1 LSGAASKIDSVSEEK
16 ALDQGAQ
23 TKQADEKQKAVG
35 DLNKK
40 TGGKLSMNVHIYSP
54 NTDYYD
60 GLAFSLSATSATGE
74 FDILPK
80 HHNFISLLK
89 ACEVVIRTTDQG
101 EKRIRISGG
110 LIHIKADQA
119 IIFLDV

>member
-1 LSGAASKIDSVSEEK
+1 MSDEAKPDAVGEEK
-16 ALDQGAQ
+16 ALDHAAPNS
-23 TKQADEKQKAVG
+23 KVDEKQKAVG
-35 DLNKK
+35 ELSK
-40 TGGKLSMNVHIYSP
+40 GKDGQLSMNVRIYSP

-60 GLAFSLSATSATGE
+60 GSAFSLSATSATGE

-89 ACEVVIRTTDQG
+89 PCDVVVRTVDQG

-110 LIHIKADQA
+110 LIHVKSDQA